1 MSKKLF
7 LAPNHHLLNFAL
19 TNQGEEVSENTIKK
33 GCLQAE
39 YDWQDIDDDTDISTK
54 DLLALLTSDSA
65 GYTCAYVLKDELE
78 THQLLMPPVSAWLV
92 NYNDK
97 QSGAVE
103 SAILQWLDYIE
114 AAKQLLLL
122 LPGQV
127 VATWPVELQSA
138 AAFEHQ
144 LQLILEQDQRVA
156 LATQEWCSFVVRSEN
171 TPSAIALASELIK
184 QKQSQAA
191 SEKEHF
197 KAKTALKQDIS
208 DLSNELAKVCAE
220 RNKLAELE
228 PQLSA
233 KQTELEQL
241 QQSNS
246 DLQEKLNQSEAT
258 HQQVSEA
265 LKTQEAQNN
274 ALAQDAEKL
283 KESLAQ
289 QEEIKAVLEQTQTQ
303 LTNLQEEHETA
314 SQDKLS
320 LVSRLEANNEQLKEK
335 TNQLDKANAQISQ
348 LQTEI
353 EKLTVSNH
361 SADNELNQIKNKA
374 TELETQLNAA
384 GNELA
389 EHKNE
394 LELATLQVTQLQQE
408 LEQLIKNKKV
418 LEETLQQSV
427 EKEKTQAEQL
437 NEKGMALTVA
447 QQELQLVTLQ
457 LSQLQQELESVSAK
471 EQTLQT
477 ALQSAKAEAE
487 QAKSKGSQSD
497 TKYNETCAE
506 LELATLQIS
515 ELQQE
520 LESVSAKEKNLQTA
534 LQSAK
539 AEAEVAKS
547 KGSQA
552 DTKYNETCAELEL
565 ATLQIS
571 ELQQELESVSAK
583 EQNLQTAIQSAK
595 AEAVQA
601 KSEASQSASKY
612 KESSA
617 ELELATLQ
625 LGQLQEELEQLF
637 AKEQA
642 ATQALSD
649 AETAQATAKQNADEA
664 TAQLGVSQ
672 QEIELLT
679 LQLNQL
685 QEELEHYF
693 VAYQKLKAESSAA
706 ASEAKGYWKNI
717 IKARTNTF
725 LVAQKVQVTGGFDN
739 DNVQR
744 IITRLNQVTNLK
756 DEWDAFSVI
765 FNDRNGNL
773 DIEFHA
779 PAENRFYP
787 LSQFVKTGS
796 SKVCDYSII
805 KPLDSANCKVLAAL
819 NDDDKALLIEIV
831 REVSI
836 HLHDS
841 EVEVL
846 QQAENINVQAWGP
859 KLTQM
864 LEALST
870 PKPAEPVIEEK
881 IIEPSD
887 ITLEP
892 EEPSQLNEL
901 APITVEAETK
911 EEQSPSEPAGI
922 PQTADGLS
930 FTKLTL
936 SQNMVAETNQHLSIR
951 ADNLS
956 YADRSFEQFEFKIG
970 AKRIEKDG
978 FTQFGSIELREQK
991 GVAPISDWSIATEDK
1006 WGKKLI
1012 LSLGPII
1019 TAAEKQNIT
1028 SLNGQDQAFV
1038 RAFLSALIKHIHKL
1052 DLNRIELANPIS
1064 DWHTMLSSMLE
1075 QFNHTAP
1082 VPAEIGE

>member
-1 MSKKLF
+1 M
-7 LAPNHHLLNFAL
+7 
-19 TNQGEEVSENTIKK
+19 
-33 GCLQAE
+33 
-39 YDWQDIDDDTDISTK
+39 
-54 DLLALLTSDSA
+54 
-65 GYTCAYVLKDELE
+65 
-78 THQLLMPPVSAWLV
+78 
-92 NYNDK
+92 
-97 QSGAVE
+97 
-103 SAILQWLDYIE
+103 
-114 AAKQLLLL
+114 
-122 LPGQV
+122 
-127 VATWPVELQSA
+127 
-138 AAFEHQ
+138 
-144 LQLILEQDQRVA
+144 
-156 LATQEWCSFVVRSEN
+156 
-171 TPSAIALASELIK
+171 
-184 QKQSQAA
+184 
-191 SEKEHF
+191 
-197 KAKTALKQDIS
+197 
-208 DLSNELAKVCAE
+208 
-220 RNKLAELE
+220 
-228 PQLSA
+228 
-233 KQTELEQL
+233 
-241 QQSNS
+241 
-246 DLQEKLNQSEAT
+246 
-258 HQQVSEA
+258 
-265 LKTQEAQNN
+265 
-274 ALAQDAEKL
+274 
-283 KESLAQ
+283 
-289 QEEIKAVLEQTQTQ
+289 
-303 LTNLQEEHETA
+303 
-314 SQDKLS
+314 
-320 LVSRLEANNEQLKEK
+320 
-335 TNQLDKANAQISQ
+335 
-348 LQTEI
+348 
-353 EKLTVSNH
+353 
-361 SADNELNQIKNKA
+361 
-374 TELETQLNAA
+374 
-384 GNELA
+384 
-389 EHKNE
+389 
-394 LELATLQVTQLQQE
+394 
-408 LEQLIKNKKV
+408 
-418 LEETLQQSV
+418 
-427 EKEKTQAEQL
+427 
-437 NEKGMALTVA
+437 
-447 QQELQLVTLQ
+447 
-457 LSQLQQELESVSAK
+457 
-471 EQTLQT
+471 
-477 ALQSAKAEAE
+477 
-487 QAKSKGSQSD
+487 
-497 TKYNETCAE
+497 
-506 LELATLQIS
+506 
-515 ELQQE
+515 
-520 LESVSAKEKNLQTA
+520 
-534 LQSAK
+534 
-539 AEAEVAKS
+539 
-547 KGSQA
+547 
-552 DTKYNETCAELEL
+552 

-693 VAYQKLKAESSAA
+693 VAYQKLKAESSTA

-725 LVAQKVQVTGGFDN
+725 LVAQKVQVTGGFDK

>member
-7 LAPNHHLLNFAL
+7 LAPNHHLLIFAL
-19 TNQGEEVSENTIKK
+19 KYQGEEVSENTIKK

-144 LQLILEQDQRVA
+144 LQLILQQDQRVA

-197 KAKTALKQDIS
+197 QAKTALKQDIS

-228 PQLSA
+228 PQLNA

-241 QQSNS
+241 QQLNAN
-246 DLQEKLNQSEAT
+246 LQEKLNQSEAA
-258 HQQVSEA
+258 HQQVSET

-283 KESLAQ
+283 KESLVQ

-303 LTNLQEEHETA
+303 LTSLQEEHEAA
-314 SQDKLS
+314 SQDKLN
-320 LVSRLEANNEQLKEK
+320 LVSRLEANNEHLQEK

-384 GNELA
+384 SNALA

-408 LEQLIKNKKV
+408 LEQLIQNKKA

-437 NEKGMALTVA
+437 NEKGMALTDA
-447 QQELQLVTLQ
+447 HEELQLVALQ
-457 LSQLQQELESVSAK
+457 LSQLQQELESVSAN

-477 ALQSAKAEAE
+477 ALQSAKAEAD
-487 QAKSKGSQSD
+487 QAKSKGSQAA

-520 LESVSAKEKNLQTA
+520 LESVSANEQTLQTA

-539 AEAEVAKS
+539 AEAEQAKS

-565 ATLQIS
+565 ATLQLS
-571 ELQQELESVSAK
+571 
-583 EQNLQTAIQSAK
+583 
-595 AEAVQA
+595 
-601 KSEASQSASKY
+601 
-612 KESSA
+612 
-617 ELELATLQ
+617 
-625 LGQLQEELEQLF
+625 QLQEELEQVF

-642 ATQALSD
+642 ATKALSD
-649 AETAQATAKQNADEA
+649 AKTAQAAAKQNADEA

-679 LQLNQL
+679 LQLSQL

-693 VAYQKLKAESSAA
+693 VAYQKLKAEISTV
-706 ASEAKGYWKNI
+706 ASEAKGYWQNI
-717 IKARTNTF
+717 IKARTSTF
-725 LVAQKVQVTGGFDN
+725 LVAQKVQVTGGFDK
-739 DNVQR
+739 DNVHR

-756 DEWDAFSVI
+756 DEWDAFSVM
-765 FNDRNGNL
+765 FNDRNGVL

-779 PAENRFYP
+779 PAENRTYP
-787 LSQFVKTGS
+787 LSEFVKTGS

-805 KPLDSANCKVLAAL
+805 KPFDCANCKVLTAL
-819 NDDDKALLIEIV
+819 KDDDKALLTEIV

-846 QQAENINVQAWGP
+846 QQAEHINVQAWGP
-859 KLTQM
+859 KLAQM
-864 LEALST
+864 LEALTT

-881 IIEPSD
+881 IIQPSD

-892 EEPSQLNEL
+892 EEQPQVTEL
-901 APITVEAETK
+901 APITVEAETR

-936 SQNMVAETNQHLSIR
+936 TQNMVAESNQHLSIR
-951 ADNLS
+951 ANNLS

-991 GVAPISDWSIATEDK
+991 GDAPISDWSIATEDK

-1028 SLNGQDQAFV
+1028 SLNSQDQAFV

-1052 DLNRIELANPIS
+1052 DLNKIELANPLS

-1075 QFNHTAP
+1075 QFNHTAS
-1082 VPAEIGE
+1082 VPAEKGE